1 MTNVQVTFYWDVLGE
16 CPHFIKRSSPF
27 AGMMDLGRASRDL
40 ADRCSDVPKLSISL
54 ESLVKT
60 KGYAWETT
68 SLDPFFS
75 PKTKMS

>member
-1 MTNVQVTFYWDVLGE
+1 MICSDNHEPPNLQVTFYWDVLGE
-16 CPHFIKRSSPF
+16 CPHFIKFSSPF

-54 ESLVKT
+54 E
-60 KGYAWETT
+60 TT
-68 SLDPFFS
+68 SLDPFSS